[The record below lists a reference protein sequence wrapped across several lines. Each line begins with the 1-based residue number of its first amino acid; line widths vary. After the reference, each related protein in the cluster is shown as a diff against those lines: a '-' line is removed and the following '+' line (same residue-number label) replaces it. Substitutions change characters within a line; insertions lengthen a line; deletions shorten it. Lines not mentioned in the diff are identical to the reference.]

1 MLDPKFECVVAQE
14 QSSFRCEHR
23 SCEAFEAEHPWH
35 FHPAFELTWIIHSRG
50 TRYVGDS
57 VEPYDPGDL
66 VLVGPNLPH
75 CWRNDSVQPDLG
87 TPEWVIAQF
96 DPACFGAGFLAL
108 SDAAE
113 IRSLLAEAR
122 FGVVFGKDAETMI
135 SQQFHDLVQR
145 SGMARLVGLI
155 DILDRLSRYPR
166 TMLADTG
173 YHQSNQVD
181 LMLVERL
188 NRVQQFILDN
198 LAEEISQSVI
208 ADQLGLSA
216 SAFSKFYRAATGR
229 TFMSMVKLL
238 RINEACRLLASGSD
252 RITDVALDSG
262 YQHTSHF
269 DQHFRELKGMS
280 PSEYRRRTQALVE
293 PSS

>member
-14 QSSFRCEHR
+14 QSSFRCEHL

-35 FHPAFELTWIIHSRG
+35 FHPEFELTWIIGSQG

-57 VEPYDPGDL
+57 IELYEPGDL

-75 CWRNDSVQPDLG
+75 CWRNRSSRPGID
-87 TPEWVIAQF
+87 TPEWMIAQF
-96 DPACFGAGFLAL
+96 DPVCFSAGFLTL
-108 SDAAE
+108 PDAAE
-113 IRSLLAEAR
+113 IRSLLEEAR
-122 FGVVFGKDAETMI
+122 FGIKFGKDAAAMI
-135 SQQFHDLVQR
+135 GPHFHELVQR
-145 SGMARLVGLI
+145 TGMARLIGLI
-155 DILDRLSRYPR
+155 EILDRLSRTPR
-166 TMLADTG
+166 TTLADPG

-181 LMLVERL
+181 LLLIERL

-238 RINEACRLLASGSD
+238 RINEACRLLAISND

-280 PSEYRRRTQALVE
+280 PSEYRGRTQAMVE
-293 PSS
+293 PPC